1 MMNLNITLIK
11 KFNFDV
17 LALYLFFLWKI
28 SPGIFA
34 DGFNYDDSHEILI
47 SRADSVYDFFA
58 FADHH
63 FLYATLLYLLVF
75 IIPFANLQIINLV
88 FVLFILFFTKKL
100 YEKLSF
106 TYLSFVLS
114 GLILLSSPI
123 FLTYTLRIKQYT
135 LDYLFALLIIYM
147 FVKLEK
153 SEILKQQFFYFG
165 IVVSLFSLILA
176 PVFIVLLTIN
186 LRENLKT
193 LSIWIYIVLGILIY
207 GFFEI
212 GAITLKFFDEK
223 YLDYFS
229 FSFLT
234 QGSIFDEMNN
244 LYYSLLI
251 FFRGISD
258 NGSLFIYLLLFAIGL
273 LKTFKTEKKLV
284 VSFVL
289 LFVLFCIFHVV
300 DLYPISAGRNMTF
313 IYPFVIIFLSQI
325 IQITNNDK
333 VSVIVFLLCTVLFS
347 TFNKINYPNSYV
359 SNLLHDSSSEELTI
373 VDYYLIPQFTLYS
386 DNSFTEIERRRSRFD
401 QCLYSSN
408 AENIIFL
415 QDEYCNPL
423 VLDLNKNK
431 NYERYKKIVFISEEN
446 NINTKDEVTKVFKN
460 TGFSIVSETKL
471 GKSYKLVYEK

>member
-17 LALYLFFLWKI
+17 LALYMFFLWKI

-47 SRADSVYDFFA
+47 SRSDSVYDFFA

-88 FVLFILFFTKKL
+88 FVLGILFFTKKL

-135 LDYLFALLIIYM
+135 LDYLFTLLIIYM

-153 SEILKQQFFYFG
+153 SEISKQQFFYFG
-165 IVVSLFSLILA
+165 IVVSLFSLIIA
-176 PVFIVLLTIN
+176 PIFIVLLTIN

-207 GFFEI
+207 AFFEI

-234 QGSIFDEMNN
+234 LGSIFDEMII
-244 LYYSLLI
+244 L
-251 FFRGISD
+251 FF
-258 NGSLFIYLLLFAIGL
+258 
-273 LKTFKTEKKLV
+273 
-284 VSFVL
+284 
-289 LFVLFCIFHVV
+289 
-300 DLYPISAGRNMTF
+300 
-313 IYPFVIIFLSQI
+313 
-325 IQITNNDK
+325 
-333 VSVIVFLLCTVLFS
+333 
-347 TFNKINYPNSYV
+347 
-359 SNLLHDSSSEELTI
+359 
-373 VDYYLIPQFTLYS
+373 
-386 DNSFTEIERRRSRFD
+386 
-401 QCLYSSN
+401 
-408 AENIIFL
+408 
-415 QDEYCNPL
+415 
-423 VLDLNKNK
+423 
-431 NYERYKKIVFISEEN
+431 
-446 NINTKDEVTKVFKN
+446 
-460 TGFSIVSETKL
+460 
-471 GKSYKLVYEK
+471 

>member
-1 MMNLNITLIK
+1 MNLNITLIK

-47 SRADSVYDFFA
+47 SRTDSVYDFFA

-63 FLYATLLYLLVF
+63 FLYATLLYLIVF
-75 IIPFANLQIINLV
+75 IVPFVNLQIINLV
-88 FVLFILFFTKKL
+88 FVLVILFFTKKL

-106 TYLSFVLS
+106 AYLSFVLS
-114 GLILLSSPI
+114 GLILVSSPI

-135 LDYLFALLIIYM
+135 LDYLLALITIYM

-153 SEILKQQFFYFG
+153 SEISKQYFFYFG

-176 PVFIVLLTIN
+176 PVFIVLLIIN
-186 LRENLKT
+186 FRENFKT
-193 LSIWIYIVLGILIY
+193 LSIGIFIILVILIY
-207 GFFEI
+207 AFFKI
-212 GAITLKFFDEK
+212 GAISLKFLDEK
-223 YLDYFS
+223 YVDYFS
-229 FSFLT
+229 FSFLL
-234 QGSIFDEMNN
+234 QGSIFDEISN

-258 NGSLFIYLLLFAIGL
+258 NGSLFLYLTLLVIGL
-273 LKTFKTEKKLV
+273 LKTYKTEKKLT
-284 VSFVL
+284 VSFIL

-313 IYPFVIIFLSQI
+313 IYPFVIIFISQI
-325 IQITNNDK
+325 IGIPRNNK
-333 VSVIVFLLCTVLFS
+333 VSVIIFLLCTILFT
-347 TFNKINYPNSYV
+347 TFNQINYPDSYI
-359 SNLLHDSSSEELTI
+359 SDLLHDSSSKELTI
-373 VDYYLIPQFTLYS
+373 VDYYVIPQFSLYS
-386 DNSFTEIERRRSRFD
+386 DNSSSTIERRKSQFD

-408 AENIIFL
+408 TENIIFL
-415 QDEYCNPL
+415 QDKSCNPL
-423 VLDLNKNK
+423 NFGLNKNI
-431 NYERYKKIVFISEEN
+431 NYERYNKIVFISEEN
-446 NINTKDEVTKVFKN
+446 KINTKYEVKKIFENLK
-460 TGFSIVSETKL
+460 FSLISETKL